1 MRHHI
6 CIRTASCCCALV
18 TCVPATRVPFL
29 HHLRGSASA
38 PIRLYSSARE
48 VTRTRQWVPMLCAA
62 SQLVQSQGLHG
73 SLLASLVLGPPVT
86 LEAEINS
93 AMSELW
99 TISELWTMK
108 GRRRDPAVFL
118 DVFRLW
124 RSEVTSHLV
133 ILYSCFRRFAK
144 PESARAPR
152 RRRRA
157 RPGAP
162 RRRRRAPPRGGVS
175 RGELWKLNIF
185 RFMTLR
191 SISRRGA
198 S

>member
-1 MRHHI
+1 
-6 CIRTASCCCALV
+6 
-18 TCVPATRVPFL
+18 
-29 HHLRGSASA
+29 
-38 PIRLYSSARE
+38 
-48 VTRTRQWVPMLCAA
+48 MLCAA

-124 RSEVTSHLV
+124 RSE
-133 ILYSCFRRFAK
+133 ICDACFRRFAK
-144 PESARAPR
+144 PELRKARMPNRVASDEIVPETGTS
-152 RRRRA
+152 RRA
-157 RPGAP
+157 VTAVHDLYTTAELRIRISIGGPTPRLEPGRKRQEPGAG
-162 RRRRRAPPRGGVS
+162 AGGAVTYFVRHS
-175 RGELWKLNIF
+175 L
-185 RFMTLR
+185 
-191 SISRRGA
+191 SISRRA

>member
-1 MRHHI
+1 
-6 CIRTASCCCALV
+6 
-18 TCVPATRVPFL
+18 
-29 HHLRGSASA
+29 
-38 PIRLYSSARE
+38 
-48 VTRTRQWVPMLCAA
+48 MLCAA

-124 RSEVTSHLV
+124 RSEICRCLFSKIREAGKRECRIASRRTRS
-133 ILYSCFRRFAK
+133 FR
-144 PESARAPR
+144 
-152 RRRRA
+152 
-157 RPGAP
+157 
-162 RRRRRAPPRGGVS
+162 
-175 RGELWKLNIF
+175 KLE
-185 RFMTLR
+185 
-191 SISRRGA
+191 RRGA
-198 S
+198 P

>member
-1 MRHHI
+1 VRHHI

-86 LEAEINS
+86 LEAEIYS

-124 RSEVTSHLV
+124 RSE
-133 ILYSCFRRFAK
+133 ICDACFRRFAK
-144 PESARAPR
+144 PESANA
-152 RRRRA
+152 
-157 RPGAP
+157 
-162 RRRRRAPPRGGVS
+162 
-175 RGELWKLNIF
+175 E
-185 RFMTLR
+185 
-191 SISRRGA
+191 SRRVGRDRSGNWNIA
-198 S
+198 ARRDSGTRLVHDS